1 MGGTHTPRART
12 FPFWVQGLRV
22 SVEGLAVSRACLLDA
37 VARLPPRRHWNEKD
51 CFPFFKEQF
60 TDKFDD
66 KMIFEANILKS

>member
-1 MGGTHTPRART
+1 MSTH
-12 FPFWVQGLRV
+12 FRV
-22 SVEGLAVSRACLLDA
+22 LGSRFSVEGLAVSRACLLDA

-66 KMIFEANILKS
+66 KMIFEAKILKS